1 MKQIPDA
8 LAPLAAYRQ
17 FIAYQ
22 LVPDESRPGKTHKYV
37 IDPKG
42 GFKRD
47 AHDPAAWMSADDACA
62 AVSGM
67 GAGFGV
73 GFVFTE
79 HDPFFFFDLDDCLQ
93 GDGHWSPTALEMCGR
108 FQGAAI
114 EVSQSGRGL
123 HIIGCGDAGPTEDR
137 RKKSKVLPFDLY
149 TEGRFVALTGTSIV
163 GNAGT
168 RHDAALA
175 DVVRLYLQK
184 DVEVGG
190 TGGWADE
197 PRADW
202 RGPTDDADLI
212 RRALR
217 SSSASS
223 VFSGKASFAD
233 LWECNV
239 EALARSYPPDGNG
252 VLPYDASSADRAL
265 AQHLAFW
272 TGNNHARILELMRQS
287 ALVRDK
293 WEREDYLVRTIES
306 ACAAQR
312 DVLVDKAPEPLA
324 GVTAPAAEGP
334 KPMPTVVSG
343 STFLA
348 IPDQMKLFEGC
359 VYVADRHAALVPGGK
374 LLKPEQFRVTFG
386 GFSFPMDPANERCVR
401 NAWEA
406 FTESQAFR
414 APRADTMCFRPD
426 LPPAAIIE
434 TDGLRRVN
442 TWWPVD
448 VGRKQGDAGPFLRH
462 LEKLL
467 PDERDRTIILSYMAA
482 VVQHKGV
489 KFQWCPLLQGAEGNG
504 KTMLTRCVA
513 YAVGRRYTH
522 MPPAHEITEKFNE
535 WLFDKVFIGVEDIFV
550 PESRQEVLEILKPM
564 ITGEFLAMRAMQQS
578 QVMRECCA
586 NFLLNSNH
594 EDAIKAVD
602 PRRLAVIYTAQ
613 QNAADVIAAG
623 MGGDYFPDL
632 YDWLKAEG
640 YAIVAELLHTYQIPD
655 EFNPATHCHR
665 APRTSGAARFRQ
677 VSMGKIE
684 QEVQEAVEQGL
695 SGFRGGWV
703 SSMALDDLLQRVRS
717 SGLSRQRRQ
726 KLMEGLGYILHPG
739 LPGGRVEQV
748 TAPDGGRPQLFIRRD
763 SPDGLLAG
771 PDAAAAYTKAQL

>member
-1 MKQIPDA
+1 
-8 LAPLAAYRQ
+8 
-17 FIAYQ
+17 
-22 LVPDESRPGKTHKYV
+22 
-37 IDPKG
+37 
-42 GFKRD
+42 
-47 AHDPAAWMSADDACA
+47 
-62 AVSGM
+62 
-67 GAGFGV
+67 
-73 GFVFTE
+73 
-79 HDPFFFFDLDDCLQ
+79 
-93 GDGHWSPTALEMCGR
+93 
-108 FQGAAI
+108 
-114 EVSQSGRGL
+114 
-123 HIIGCGDAGPTEDR
+123 
-137 RKKSKVLPFDLY
+137 
-149 TEGRFVALTGTSIV
+149 
-163 GNAGT
+163 
-168 RHDAALA
+168 
-175 DVVRLYLQK
+175 
-184 DVEVGG
+184 
-190 TGGWADE
+190 
-197 PRADW
+197 
-202 RGPTDDADLI
+202 
-212 RRALR
+212 
-217 SSSASS
+217 
-223 VFSGKASFAD
+223 
-233 LWECNV
+233 
-239 EALARSYPPDGNG
+239 
-252 VLPYDASSADRAL
+252 
-265 AQHLAFW
+265 
-272 TGNNHARILELMRQS
+272 
-287 ALVRDK
+287 
-293 WEREDYLVRTIES
+293 
-306 ACAAQR
+306 
-312 DVLVDKAPEPLA
+312 
-324 GVTAPAAEGP
+324 
-334 KPMPTVVSG
+334 MPTIVAG

-426 LPPAAIIE
+426 LPAAAIIE
-434 TDGLRRVN
+434 TDGLMRVN

-448 VGRKQGDAGPFLRH
+448 VARKQGDAGPFLRH

-482 VVQHKGV
+482 VVQHKGI

-613 QNAADVIAAG
+613 QNAADVITAG

-640 YAIVAELLHTYQIPD
+640 YAIVAELLHTYDIPD

-684 QEVQEAVEQGL
+684 QEVQEAIEQGL
-695 SGFRGGWV
+695 PGFAGGWV
-703 SSMALDDLLQRVRS
+703 SSLALDALLQRVRS
-717 SGLSRQRRQ
+717 SGLSHQRRQ

-739 LPGGRVEQV
+739 LPDGRVATV
-748 TAPDGGRPQLFIRRD
+748 TAPDGGRPKLFIRRD
-763 SPDGLLAG
+763 SPDGLLVG
-771 PDAAAAYTKAQL
+771 DQVAAAYTRAQL